1 MSEQTKTSTG
11 TVRAELLAEAIP
23 ADVAIEV
30 RKLVHELSNSLEV
43 IVQTSYLLGTLGLK
57 EPGSDWLRMMD
68 DGVRKAMDINLGLRE
83 YIKSHTQP

>member
-1 MSEQTKTSTG
+1 MNEQTKTSTHIASDALPPE
-11 TVRAELLAEAIP
+11 TIP

-68 DGVRKAMDINLGLRE
+68 DGVRKAMNINLELRE
-83 YIKSHTQP
+83 YIKNHTQR

>member
-1 MSEQTKTSTG
+1 MDKQAMSSPRSASDTLSPET
-11 TVRAELLAEAIP
+11 IP

-43 IVQTSYLLGTLGLK
+43 IVQTGYLLGTLGLK

-68 DGVRKAMDINLGLRE
+68 DGVRKAMDINLELRN
-83 YIKSHTQP
+83 YIKDHTQR